1 MAPDRERQT
10 KPNEPERARRR
21 IQHNKNLTQWKPKS
35 EAGEKSHLK
44 QAARENE
51 DRMAAPG
58 ACTARTEDGRLNTE
72 QKEKEPGEELSEQKP
87 KSERETNINARSG
100 GAPSCAEWSSL
111 PRDGFTNGKNQTT
124 PAAKTGTSLKERRA
138 LVVSTSGQERNA
150 SRT

>member
-1 MAPDRERQT
+1 LSKLLAAMAPDRERQT

-87 KSERETNINARSG
+87 KSERETISTRDPVAHLPARNG
-100 GAPSCAEWSSL
+100 L
-111 PRDGFTNGKNQTT
+111 PCHVMASQVV
-124 PAAKTGTSLKERRA
+124 KTKRCRQQKRGLR
-138 LVVSTSGQERNA
+138 
-150 SRT
+150 